1 MAGAGKHI
9 VFGSDDEE
17 DDGNDYGDQQ
27 RMDSEVLASRKTLFQ
42 DSQSEDE
49 ATGDEATANKSVKVK
64 AEVSED
70 LLS

>member
-17 DDGNDYGDQQ
+17 DDGNDDGDQQ

-42 DSQSEDE
+42 DGQSEDE
-49 ATGDEATANKSVKVK
+49 ATADEATANKSVKVK
-64 AEVSED
+64 AEVSEC
-70 LLS
+70 

>member
-17 DDGNDYGDQQ
+17 DDGNDDGDQQ

-42 DSQSEDE
+42 DGQSEDE

-64 AEVSED
+64 AEVSEC
-70 LLS
+70 

>member
-17 DDGNDYGDQQ
+17 DDGNDDGDQQ
-27 RMDSEVLASRKTLFQ
+27 RMDSEVLASRKTFFQ
-42 DSQSEDE
+42 DE

-64 AEVSED
+64 AEVS
-70 LLS
+70 

>member
-1 MAGAGKHI
+1 
-9 VFGSDDEE
+9 
-17 DDGNDYGDQQ
+17 
-27 RMDSEVLASRKTLFQ
+27 MDSEVLVSRKTLFQ

-70 LLS
+70 LLSEGL